1 MRALKQEMDN
11 KVEQFE
17 LCQKQLQV
25 ITKIVTSF
33 TKIVNSSTQIVAFS
47 IISNEQDD
55 LIRFVVFKNYLFSE
69 QKYVNKKSCAFKDER
84 CAMDFVTE

>member
-25 ITKIVTSF
+25 F
-33 TKIVNSSTQIVAFS
+33 TRIVAFC
-47 IISNEQDD
+47 IINNEQDD

-69 QKYVNKKSCAFKDER
+69 QKYVNKKSCAFKDEK